1 MLEKIKRKI
10 LNRGAYWISYAKLI
24 PILQKDLRGTIIMDC
39 GANRGEI
46 AELFAKTGAEIY
58 AFEPDPLAFRLLK
71 NRFSGNAS
79 VHCIQKAVWIEPGS
93 IDLYLHPDQDG
104 NNADFT
110 VSSSLVKEKKN
121 VSQQHKIEIE
131 AIDLLDFIRQQ
142 KKRISILKMDIEG
155 AEIEILQRLIAEKLY
170 QRIELILVETHET
183 KIPEQVEPLKAIKKT
198 LQDQQIHNIKLN
210 WI

>member
-10 LNRGAYWISYAKLI
+10 LNRGAYWISYAKLT

-58 AFEPDPLAFRLLK
+58 AFEPDPLAFGLLK
-71 NRFSGNAS
+71 SRFSGNAS
-79 VHCIQKAVWIEPGS
+79 VLCIQKAVWIEPGS
-93 IDLYLHPDQDG
+93 INLYLHPDQDG

>member
-10 LNRGAYWISYAKLI
+10 LNRGAYWISYAKLT

-58 AFEPDPLAFRLLK
+58 AFEPDPLAFGLLK
-71 NRFSGNAS
+71 SRFSGNAS

-93 IDLYLHPDQDG
+93 INLYLHPDQDG

-110 VSSSLVKEKKN
+110 VSSSLVKEKKMFLN
-121 VSQQHKIEIE
+121 NTK
-131 AIDLLDFIRQQ
+131 LR
-142 KKRISILKMDIEG
+142 LKP
-155 AEIEILQRLIAEKLY
+155 LTS
-170 QRIELILVETHET
+170 LILSVSR
-183 KIPEQVEPLKAIKKT
+183 KSGYLS
-198 LQDQQIHNIKLN
+198 
-210 WI
+210 